1 MTVPRARGLG
11 VAAKVKRRIV
21 ACTDTAQLEKWLVR
35 AVTVESAAEL
45 FD

>member
-11 VAAKVKRRIV
+11 VAAKAKRRIV
-21 ACTDTAQLEKWLVR
+21 ACTDLDQLDQWLVC
-35 AVTVESAAEL
+35 AATAESAAEL